1 MRDKTE
7 ESEILY
13 NSINYLNSIKFR
25 INKPMLNFILGDGG
39 INGKKHL
46 KYLMDITPTVLETDT
61 IPNIYTLATLYKDK
75 VFYLPVYVD
84 LEKEYIL

>member
-1 MRDKTE
+1 MEK
-7 ESEILY
+7 
-13 NSINYLNSIKFR
+13 N
-25 INKPMLNFILGDGG
+25 
-39 INGKKHL
+39 L

-61 IPNIYTLATLYKDK
+61 IPNIYTLASLYKDK